1 MKKKILGMFVCMV
14 LIVTVVPAVES
25 LKNSTLNSTVLNIPQ
40 TNMAGNWTEV
50 QKLLASDGA
59 PSDFFGWSVSV
70 DGDTALIGTLH
81 DVNDGVNFSG
91 SVYVFTYNGTTW
103 IQQAKL
109 LASDGAVGYY
119 FGRSISLDGD
129 TALIGFANDE
139 HNGHGSGSAYVFT
152 CTGTT
157 WTQQAKLI
165 ASDSAAND
173 EFGYGVSLSGD
184 TALIGAPHDG
194 DNGYYSGSAYM
205 FTRTGTTW
213 TQQAKLLA
221 SDGDLEDQF
230 GFSVSLDGNTAIIG
244 AMDDEPIYRGSAYV
258 FARTGTT
265 WTQRAKLF
273 DSDGA
278 DYDQFGFS
286 VSLNG
291 DTALIGARQNVKG
304 KSSVYVFTQ
313 TGTKWTQQTK
323 ITVSDGNP
331 LGWSESLDGNT
342 ALLGADL
349 TAFHGAAYMFTR
361 IDTTWTQQAKLIT
374 SDGAKWDY
382 FGCSVSLSGDTAIIG
397 AYGDDGDK
405 GSAYVFTKEDENQ
418 PPSTPIITGPVEGKV
433 VVATDY
439 NFTAIDPD
447 GYKVYYLIDW
457 GDGTSSGWIGPYV
470 SGDQITK
477 SHTWS
482 AKGTYTVIA
491 MAKDIYGDK
500 SDWGTL
506 EVTMPVS
513 INLPFHQFIEKL
525 FERFPHAIP
534 ILKQLLRY

>member
-1 MKKKILGMFVCMV
+1 MNKKILDMFVCML
-14 LIVTVVPAVES
+14 LIVTVVPVVES

-103 IQQAKL
+103 TQQAKL

-152 CTGTT
+152 RTGTT

-173 EFGYGVSLSGD
+173 TFGYGVSLSGD

-244 AMDDEPIYRGSAYV
+244 AMDDEPIYRGSVYV
-258 FARTGTT
+258 FTHTGTT

-278 DYDQFGFS
+278 VFDQFGFS
-286 VSLNG
+286 VSLDG
-291 DTALIGARQNVKG
+291 DTALIGARQNVNG

-323 ITVSDGNP
+323 ITVSDGYP

-482 AKGTYTVIA
+482 TKGTYTVIA
-491 MAKDIYGDK
+491 MAKDIYGDE

-513 INLPFHQFIEKL
+513 INLLFHQFIEKL
-525 FERFPHAIP
+525 FERFPHAFP